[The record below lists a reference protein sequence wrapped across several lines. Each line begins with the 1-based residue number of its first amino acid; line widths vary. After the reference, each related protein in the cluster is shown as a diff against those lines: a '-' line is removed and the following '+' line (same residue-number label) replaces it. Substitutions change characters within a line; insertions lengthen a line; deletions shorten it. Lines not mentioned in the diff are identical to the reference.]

1 MAGGSDERKSSPE
14 DDVGPEDLAPSVRAP
29 DVDREL
35 VERFRAGDRR
45 AFDEIVRKYQE
56 PLRALVWRYV
66 KNADDAK
73 DVSQRAFVRAFEK
86 INDFRGESAFRT
98 WLFRIAVNF
107 ALNHIRSGDRL
118 EPLDL
123 DDVTAFTNSL
133 GTEKLVAAEVWKKV
147 QAKLEQ
153 LPPKQRLVLEL
164 RLFHELSFKEVA
176 AIVDSSEDSAKVN
189 FHHAVKRM
197 RALLPGVVRD
207 G

>member
-1 MAGGSDERKSSPE
+1 MSAKRSPE

>member
-1 MAGGSDERKSSPE
+1 MSAKSSP
-14 DDVGPEDLAPSVRAP
+14 DDDGGPEDLAPSVRAP
-29 DVDREL
+29 DVDREI

>member
-1 MAGGSDERKSSPE
+1 MSTKSSPE
-14 DDVGPEDLAPSVRAP
+14 DDIGPEDLAPSVRAP
-29 DVDREL
+29 DVDREI

-118 EPLDL
+118 EPLEL

-189 FHHAVKRM
+189 FHHAVKRL

>member
-1 MAGGSDERKSSPE
+1 MSAKSSPE

>member
-1 MAGGSDERKSSPE
+1 MGTNDSPE
-14 DDVGPEDLAPSVRAP
+14 SERGLEELAPSVRVADP
-29 DVDREL
+29 DHEL

-45 AFDEIVRKYQE
+45 AFDEIVRKYQD
-56 PLRALVWRYV
+56 PIRALVWRYV

-164 RLFHELSFKEVA
+164 RLFHELSFREVA

-189 FHHAVKRM
+189 FHHAVKRL
-197 RALLPGVVRD
+197 RALLPGVVRN

>member
-1 MAGGSDERKSSPE
+1 MSAQDPPE
-14 DDVGPEDLAPSVRAP
+14 EIDGPEDLAPSVRAP

-35 VERFRAGDRR
+35 VERFRGGDRR

-118 EPLDL
+118 EPLEL

-189 FHHAVKRM
+189 FHHAVKRL

>member
-1 MAGGSDERKSSPE
+1 MSAQDPPE
-14 DDVGPEDLAPSVRAP
+14 EADGPEDLAPSVRAP
-29 DVDREL
+29 DVDREI

-189 FHHAVKRM
+189 FHHAVKRL

>member
-1 MAGGSDERKSSPE
+1 MSAKSSPE

-29 DVDREL
+29 DVDREI